1 MIYTTIAPYNIS
13 IFLSIV
19 CRNMAIKAVLSTKMI
34 SAIWRLSILR
44 LAFSFFLLNT
54 LNHWEVYMIISTM
67 SMYFVSVTMIEIIVI
82 LLLFDS
88 VPW

>member
-1 MIYTTIAPYNIS
+1 
-13 IFLSIV
+13 
-19 CRNMAIKAVLSTKMI
+19 MAIKAVLSTKMI

-54 LNHWEVYMIISTM
+54 LKHWEVYMIISTM